1 MENTIKLKYI
11 WGILLLALHF
21 VFVKGQPICVA
32 RQYTVR
38 DGLIQSNP
46 AQILQSHNGFIWVS
60 TWNGVSRF
68 DGRDFETFQFDSL
81 LNQHM
86 QRLENTADGNLWM
99 IAYDRHS
106 LYLYDIRENKLI
118 NVLKQYEQHFNT
130 PLQIENL
137 YPLSKGIT
145 WVTLNNGGCFR
156 ISDKECTV
164 SSGIQYIT
172 AIDDVELG
180 KVSRV
185 FEDKQG
191 EEWVFSDK
199 GVSIFGKRTISSYPF
214 SMFETMDNLVF
225 LASQNGRLAYY
236 DVNTM
241 QFNIVPFQEKIQHIN
256 GIKVLKDNQ
265 LAVLSDKGLYLCH
278 FPELAMEKYDFSL
291 PGHDDAAVRKVY
303 QDSKGFLWIFTGLP
317 GIIRLDPETG
327 VKQYLNTPSGYMASS
342 PENELFIYEDPNGVV
357 WTIPYKGIF
366 SYYDEKS
373 RELKVYFTP
382 GRNHIPYSPIIK
394 TTYVDKQNNLWIK
407 SQRSFIK
414 MFFPPSPYTYRE
426 LDNYFDTKS
435 FLFDSDEHLWI
446 ATKKG
451 IIRIMDSQ
459 KNLLGYLSPD
469 GELAQTE
476 TVFAEGGIY
485 VMLKDQAQTIWLGS
499 KENGLFRLVPR
510 NRPYH
515 YEVYHYMNNPSDPYS
530 ISDNKISC
538 IDEDHNGRIWIGTY
552 GGGLNL
558 VEEKED
564 GAIRFIHAEN
574 NLSGFPINRTNSI
587 RCMVEGPGH
596 TMLVGTIE
604 GLITFSSD
612 FSDYENIR
620 FYLNLPR
627 PQATDGLCSA
637 DVMSVLRTTDETIY
651 CYCYGGGLCKLVSS
665 NLLSDELRFRSFGKE
680 TSPLAR
686 ALIEDKN
693 HNIWIG
699 SETDIT
705 LFDVH
710 DQTFE
715 SFGETFFNRSFN
727 YSECLPVTDRQ
738 EGGMLV
744 FSPDSIVKQTYEAP
758 IVVTGIKYSED
769 NLSHVLSD
777 ADYLEI
783 PTRRR
788 NFTISFA
795 ALDYTNSLDIE
806 YAYKLDD
813 NQWYYIGKKNSVS
826 FVSLP
831 AGKYQFQIKAT
842 NGDGIWMNTV
852 KTVTLQVLPTFWET
866 GWAKAFYIVV
876 VLVISLAIG
885 YIFFYIYYLKHKVNM
900 EQRLAEIKVRSFID
914 ISHELRTPLTLISG
928 PVSEVLS
935 QEPLTSRTR
944 HHLQLVQKNINRML
958 LLINQVLDFRKI
970 QNKKMGLTIE
980 YRDII
985 IMLHNIMDNF
995 RLLATEK
1002 NINFSLQTTLPSV
1015 FLWIDSDKFEKIIFN
1030 LLSNAFKYTP
1040 DNKSITLIVM
1050 ESGQFVSIAV
1060 KDEGIGIPKDKVP
1073 SIFER
1078 FTTVSKE
1085 NDMQPSSGIG
1095 LSLVNEL
1102 VKMLHGEIQVESEV
1116 KKGSVFKLV
1125 LHKGK
1130 EIYAQDKN
1138 VEYILNDTSEE
1149 QETVLAEPEQNDEI
1163 SLPDMPPATKETL
1176 VKVMVVE
1183 DNAELRQ
1190 FICEI
1195 LSGTYR
1201 VVGVADGVMAL
1212 EKIEEEIPDFI
1223 ITDIMMPRMDGIEL
1237 IRHIKENVNTCDI
1250 PLIILSAK
1258 SSVED
1263 RIQCLQLGIDD
1274 YIPKPF
1280 SSDYLKS
1287 RIENLIRQ
1295 RKVLQSAFL
1304 SKYGAQ
1310 PKKEP
1315 LEAVAYPVSQI
1326 VPLDELFMQ
1335 KLVGFMEENYSNPGL
1350 RVNDLA
1356 EFMNMSRSVFNRKV
1370 NGIMGISPIE
1380 YIKNYRL
1387 NKAKSFIQSGM
1398 SFSEVAFAVGFSDPG
1413 YFGKAFKKAFNQTLT
1428 EYKNNN

>member
-265 LAVLSDKGLYLCH
+265 LAVLSDKGLYLCR

-291 PGHDDAAVRKVY
+291 PGRDDAAVRKVY

-574 NLSGFPINRTNSI
+574 KLSGFPINRTNSI

-738 EGGMLV
+738 GDILMGTEGGMLV

-866 GWAKAFYIVV
+866 GWAKAFYLVV

-885 YIFFYIYYLKHKVNM
+885 YVFFYIYYLKHKVNM

-970 QNKKMGLTIE
+970 QNKKW
-980 YRDII
+980 
-985 IMLHNIMDNF
+985 
-995 RLLATEK
+995 A
-1002 NINFSLQTTLPSV
+1002 
-1015 FLWIDSDKFEKIIFN
+1015 
-1030 LLSNAFKYTP
+1030 
-1040 DNKSITLIVM
+1040 
-1050 ESGQFVSIAV
+1050 
-1060 KDEGIGIPKDKVP
+1060 
-1073 SIFER
+1073 
-1078 FTTVSKE
+1078 
-1085 NDMQPSSGIG
+1085 
-1095 LSLVNEL
+1095 
-1102 VKMLHGEIQVESEV
+1102 
-1116 KKGSVFKLV
+1116 
-1125 LHKGK
+1125 
-1130 EIYAQDKN
+1130 
-1138 VEYILNDTSEE
+1138 
-1149 QETVLAEPEQNDEI
+1149 
-1163 SLPDMPPATKETL
+1163 
-1176 VKVMVVE
+1176 
-1183 DNAELRQ
+1183 
-1190 FICEI
+1190 
-1195 LSGTYR
+1195 
-1201 VVGVADGVMAL
+1201 
-1212 EKIEEEIPDFI
+1212 
-1223 ITDIMMPRMDGIEL
+1223 
-1237 IRHIKENVNTCDI
+1237 
-1250 PLIILSAK
+1250 
-1258 SSVED
+1258 
-1263 RIQCLQLGIDD
+1263 
-1274 YIPKPF
+1274 
-1280 SSDYLKS
+1280 
-1287 RIENLIRQ
+1287 
-1295 RKVLQSAFL
+1295 
-1304 SKYGAQ
+1304 
-1310 PKKEP
+1310 
-1315 LEAVAYPVSQI
+1315 
-1326 VPLDELFMQ
+1326 
-1335 KLVGFMEENYSNPGL
+1335 
-1350 RVNDLA
+1350 
-1356 EFMNMSRSVFNRKV
+1356 
-1370 NGIMGISPIE
+1370 
-1380 YIKNYRL
+1380 
-1387 NKAKSFIQSGM
+1387 
-1398 SFSEVAFAVGFSDPG
+1398 
-1413 YFGKAFKKAFNQTLT
+1413 
-1428 EYKNNN
+1428 